1 MTESRRV
8 LYQFGGLRLISALAI
23 LLLLTISQGCK
34 KAGSEAK
41 DGPVVETKQPVEND
55 QTKDPS
61 YLQGLDAASK
71 FAEVFWKDRFILCG
85 KTAEGFERWFSVEET
100 VKGRRY
106 LEIVNLRTVTVLSPR
121 LNSADVLNR
130 LWYGTSSLSAKA
142 YRWCDD
148 ATCSDYK
155 GGLIGVEEF
164 NLYSIPV
171 AVRNGVATTKAEDAL
186 MSLYK
191 PTCEEIKN
199 HLIGKLPYN

>member
-8 LYQFGGLRLISALAI
+8 LYRFGGLISALAI

-41 DGPVVETKQPVEND
+41 DGPIVETEKPVEND

-85 KTAEGFERWFSVEET
+85 KTAEGYERWFSVEET
-100 VKGRRY
+100 TYARRY
-106 LEIVNLRTVTVLSPR
+106 LEVINLRTVTVLSPR
-121 LNSADVLNR
+121 ISSADKLNR
-130 LWYGTSSLSAKA
+130 LWYGVSSVSAKA
-142 YRWCDD
+142 SRWCDD
-148 ATCSDYK
+148 SSCEGYS
-155 GGLIGVEEF
+155 GGLVGVEQF
-164 NLYSIPV
+164 ALFTLGITIK
-171 AVRNGVATTKAEDAL
+171 NGVATTSEEGRL

-191 PTCEEIKN
+191 PTCDEIQK
-199 HLIGKLPYN
+199 HRIWQ

>member
-1 MTESRRV
+1 MTDKWRV
-8 LYQFGGLRLISALAI
+8 LYQTNIPKGLRLLSIFAI
-23 LLLLTISQGCK
+23 LILLTISHGCK
-34 KAGSEAK
+34 KEEPEAK
-41 DGPVVETKQPVEND
+41 NGQTAEND
-55 QTKDPS
+55 PTKDPS
-61 YLQGLDAASK
+61 YLEGFNAASN
-71 FAEVFWKDRFILCG
+71 FAEVFWNDRFIMCG
-85 KTAEGFERWFSVEET
+85 KTAEGYERWFSVEET
-100 VKGRRY
+100 VKSRRY
-106 LEIVNLRTVTVLSPR
+106 LEIVNLRTMTVLSPR

-148 ATCSDYK
+148 STCSDYK

-164 NLYSIPV
+164 NLYSIPI
-171 AVRNGVATTKAEDAL
+171 AVRNGVGTTKADEVL